1 MKNIKCVIIDG
12 WNLFSYDG
20 IPTDTEDK
28 KTIAVK
34 QFDDLSAEVFLITK
48 TMTFEVVVE
57 KGIFS
62 EGYKCN
68 RFSRCLEIAEEW
80 FEDMMEDKENE

>member
-34 QFDDLSAEVFLITK
+34 QLDERSVEIISDIK
-48 TMTFEVVVE
+48 TMTFEIVINDE
-57 KGIFS
+57 TFARNTK
-62 EGYKCN
+62 
-68 RFSRCLEIAEEW
+68 RFSDCLRMADEYFRRVGEEN
-80 FEDMMEDKENE
+80 K